1 MNKGISVGRRVRNA
15 AVWAIIGAFLSA
27 IVILFAVGWS
37 GDKVTMRNENEAV
50 AWAYRRLAELIIHGP
65 IEYSGLDIR
74 KFLPPEVGSYPAFKD
89 TSTPAVPYS
98 VKFKYGEPP
107 YYEIIVDFFEG
118 GSVNVSGG
126 VWK

>member
-37 GDKVTMRNENEAV
+37 RDKVTMRNENEAV

-74 KFLPPEVGSYPAFKD
+74 KFLPPEVGSYPAD
-89 TSTPAVPYS
+89 EETSTPAVPYS
-98 VKFKYGEPP
+98 IRFRYREPP
-107 YYEIIVDFFEG
+107 YEEVIVDFFEYGAVNVTG
-118 GSVNVSGG
+118 GS
-126 VWK
+126 WK